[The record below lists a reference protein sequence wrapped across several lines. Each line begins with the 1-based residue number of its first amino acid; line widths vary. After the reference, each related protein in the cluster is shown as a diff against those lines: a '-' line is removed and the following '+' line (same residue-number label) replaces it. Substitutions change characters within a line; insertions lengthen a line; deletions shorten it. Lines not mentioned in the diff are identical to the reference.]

1 MSSSLPQNP
10 DGNCCLP
17 VCDDEVIAQVPG
29 PAGPSAY
36 EVALQEGFSGTEAEW
51 LVSLEGADGTSAFAL
66 TAAQFTM
73 PAEGATVSIT
83 TTTPTTFLTP
93 TQIVYVQTAGWMSVV
108 SVGTNSAVL
117 RNEENTASALYTD
130 NVAPT
135 TVIAAGVKITAGG
148 KQGPTGGT
156 PAGTAFAIANN
167 LSEGNAGTMRTN
179 LALDDVDNTAD
190 ADKPVSTAQAAA
202 DAAAQA
208 AAIAASQP
216 ADAFL
221 TSIATLGTAA
231 DRMIYTTA
239 LNVAAEAVLTA
250 AGRAL
255 LDDVD
260 VAAQRATL
268 GVLPRVGLLGSLA
281 AVDLGVLG
289 DTLIPIIG
297 STRYRVTHIVIE
309 NANASLA
316 TVMLGVFSQA
326 GGIGTIAANQ
336 AVTGATAADKFVS
349 LTISSIGLTDIFT
362 GTDLYFRVGTI
373 QAAATVSVWV
383 FGESFS

>member
-1 MSSSLPQNP
+1 MGVTLKSNMSAALPQNP

-29 PAGPSAY
+29 PQGEP
-36 EVALQEGFSGTEAEW
+36 GID
-51 LVSLEGADGTSAFAL
+51 GADGEDGVSAFAL
-66 TAAQFTM
+66 TAAQFTF
-73 PAEGATVSIT
+73 PAEGATVSVT

-167 LSEGNAGTMRTN
+167 LSEGNAATMRTT
-179 LALDDVDNTAD
+179 LALNNVNNTSD
-190 ADKPVSTAQAAA
+190 ANKPVSAAQAAA

-216 ADAFL
+216 VDAFL
-221 TSIATLGTAA
+221 TSVAALGTAA
-231 DRMIYTTA
+231 DRMVYTTA
-239 LNVAAEAVLTA
+239 PNVAAEAVLTA

-255 LDDVD
+255 LDDAD